1 MSVARS
7 SGEGC
12 GEHLVALSAS
22 ARDGPPLVASD
33 GQVRERKVFSKAR
46 RVQPVRSLERARCA
60 VSVSSVS
67 LCTC

>member
-1 MSVARS
+1 MSVASS

-12 GEHLVALSAS
+12 AEHLVALSAS
-22 ARDGPPLVASD
+22 ARDEPPLVASD
-33 GQVRERKVFSKAR
+33 GQVREREGYLNAR